1 MKWNKRDRF
10 TLIELL
16 IVIAIISILAGI
28 FLPALQK
35 ARDKA
40 RESLCFNNL
49 KQIGYVTGNY
59 TEDNEGFV
67 PPSVAVEGGGSDE
80 IGWPNLL
87 ANSYDMKNERTFQC
101 PAFIEDSQFYNPST
115 YSASGSFD
123 LDKCSYIMNT
133 ISKGKWNG
141 ADIGGAKSSES
152 TGWGKNSRNPVKFV
166 QVKDPSS
173 KIYIVDC
180 LRRPLTYTSES
191 GWNSDM
197 TGITRYLETDHGPIP
212 TSSAGENYRDVGNHH
227 NYNYNTCSGTYNA
240 TYGDAHAGS
249 IRDSDPFQWC
259 AVPVY

>member
-1 MKWNKRDRF
+1 MKCKRHYGF

-16 IVIAIISILAGI
+16 VVITILSILAGI
-28 FLPALQK
+28 FLPAIQK

-40 RESLCFNNL
+40 KESFCFNNL
-49 KQIGYVTGNY
+49 KQIGYVTANY
-59 TEDNEGFV
+59 AEDNQDYV
-67 PPSVAVEGGGSDE
+67 PPSVVVEGGDQ

-87 ANSYDMKNERTFQC
+87 ANSYDMKNEKTFQC

-115 YSASGSFD
+115 YSGPDTFD

-141 ADIGGAKSSES
+141 AEIGDANPAKS
-152 TGWGKNSRNPVKFV
+152 TGWGTNSQNPVKFI
-166 QVKDPSS
+166 QVKSPDS

-180 LRRPLTYTSES
+180 LRKPSSYKSDF

-212 TSSAGENYRDVGNHH
+212 TSAAGENYRDTGNHH
-227 NYNYNTCSGTYNA
+227 NYNYNTCSGTYNVI
-240 TYGDAHAGS
+240 YGDAHAGS
-249 IRDSDPFQWC
+249 VRDSDPIQWC
-259 AVPVY
+259 AVPAY